1 VDDPILGR
9 HYVWVAS
16 EVDEATLQAVARETG
31 GRYFRATSAELLS
44 QVYREI
50 GALEPSR
57 VETRS
62 YTKWAEMGPLAMSA
76 GLALLGIELLMGFT
90 VWRRYP

>member
-1 VDDPILGR
+1 M
-9 HYVWVAS
+9 
-16 EVDEATLQAVARETG
+16 DEATLKEVASETG
-31 GRYFRATSAELLS
+31 GRYFRATSAELLA

-62 YTKWAEMGPLAMSA
+62 YTQWAEIGPLALWLGA
-76 GLALLGIELLMGFT
+76 ALLSLELTAGFT
-90 VWRRYP
+90 LLSRYP

>member
-1 VDDPILGR
+1 MQGARQAPPAGLPSFADLLARSQP
-9 HYVWVAS
+9 WS
-16 EVDEATLQAVARETG
+16 EAFIRETS
-31 GRYFRATSAELLS
+31 ATSAELLA

-62 YTKWAEMGPLAMSA
+62 YTRWAELGPLAL
-76 GLALLGIELLMGFT
+76 GLGLGLLGLELLLGFT
-90 VWRRYP
+90 LMRRYP